1 MLTGRCMNGPEN
13 ICSTWVT
20 NVMKFPITA
29 GMVWN
34 AGITVST
41 GASSYLTG
49 YRFQAPVS
57 QKTYRSYVDRICV
70 LAEKESEG
78 LKKAVQEMDELE
90 FIDRRAQME
99 EFMFLGLRMMA
110 GVSEQEFYQRFGI
123 SMMEVYGDII
133 KKYQNM
139 DLLCRR
145 DTGRVAL
152 TEKGIDV
159 SNSILSDF
167 LLN

>member
-1 MLTGRCMNGPEN
+1 
-13 ICSTWVT
+13 
-20 NVMKFPITA
+20 
-29 GMVWN
+29 
-34 AGITVST
+34 
-41 GASSYLTG
+41 
-49 YRFQAPVS
+49 
-57 QKTYRSYVDRICV
+57 
-70 LAEKESEG
+70 
-78 LKKAVQEMDELE
+78 MDELE
-90 FIDRRAQME
+90 FIDQRAQME

-123 SMMEVYGDII
+123 SMMEVYGDVI
-133 KKYQNM
+133 KKYQKM

>member
-13 ICSTWVT
+13 ICSSWVT

-41 GASSYLTG
+41 GGEYLGLGVNASSYLTG
-49 YRFQAPVS
+49 YRFHVPVS

-90 FIDRRAQME
+90 FIDQRAQME

-123 SMMEVYGDII
+123 SMMEVYGDVI
-133 KKYQNM
+133 KQYQH
-139 DLLCRR
+139 
-145 DTGRVAL
+145 
-152 TEKGIDV
+152 IDP
-159 SNSILSDF
+159 L
-167 LLN
+167 